1 MTILRN
7 RVSGSAILALVL
19 AGALAGCAAS
29 RGPDEITPDGLARVP
44 SRSAGGVYRAP
55 GAPFIQYKRFIVE
68 PLTVDFVKNWRK
80 RHPEV
85 SDREVR
91 RMREEAASMFAK
103 EFAHVLVDEAGYGMA
118 DAPGEDVLLLAPAV
132 TELDVLAPEN
142 DLADTRSYT
151 PRRPSMTV
159 TGELRDAATGKLV
172 GRIIVIEPGER
183 FGINEL
189 RPANRVTN
197 AHEMSIVFSRWV
209 RMLREAL
216 DVAKTERPHP
226 EKADSPPTQ

>member
-1 MTILRN
+1 MTILRGDI
-7 RVSGSAILALVL
+7 SGVALLVFVL

-29 RGPDEITPDGLARVP
+29 RGPEEVTADGLVRVA

-55 GAPFIQYKRFIVE
+55 DAPFIQYKRFIVE
-68 PLTVDFVKNWRK
+68 PLTVDFVKDWRK

-91 RMREEAASMFAK
+91 RMREEAARIFAE
-103 EFAHVLVDEAGYGMA
+103 EFRAVLIEEGGYTMA
-118 DAPGEDVLLLAPAV
+118 EESGDDVLLLAPAV
-132 TELDVLAPEN
+132 TELDVPAPES
-142 DLADTRSYT
+142 DMVDTRSLT
-151 PRRPSMTV
+151 PRRPSMTL

-183 FGINEL
+183 YGLNEL

-197 AHEMSIVFSRWV
+197 AHEMSIVTSRWV

-216 DVAKTERPHP
+216 DVARTERPRK
-226 EKADSPPTQ
+226 EVGR

>member
-1 MTILRN
+1 MTILRG
-7 RVSGSAILALVL
+7 RIPGATILVFML

-29 RGPDEITPDGLARVP
+29 RGPEEVTPDGLVRVP

-55 GAPFIQYKRFIVE
+55 GAPFTQYKRFIVE
-68 PLTVDFVKNWRK
+68 PLTVDFVKKWHK

-91 RMREEAASMFAK
+91 RMREEAARMFAE
-103 EFAHVLVDEAGYGMA
+103 EFTDVIVEEGGYGMA

-132 TELDVLAPEN
+132 TELDVPAPEN
-142 DLADTRSYT
+142 DLVETRSLS
-151 PRRPSMTV
+151 PRRPSMTL

-183 FGINEL
+183 YGINEL
-189 RPANRVTN
+189 RPMNRVTN
-197 AHEMSIVFSRWV
+197 AHELGIVYSKWV

-216 DVAKTERPHP
+216 DVAKNERPRP
-226 EKADSPPTQ
+226 

>member
-7 RVSGSAILALVL
+7 RLSGATILVFVL
-19 AGALAGCAAS
+19 AGALTGCAAS
-29 RGPDEITPDGLARVP
+29 RGPEEVTPDGLVRVP

-91 RMREEAASMFAK
+91 RMRDEAASLFAK
-103 EFAHVLVDEAGYGMA
+103 EFANVLVEEAGYTMA
-118 DAPGEDVLLLAPAV
+118 QAPAEDVLLVAAAV

-142 DLADTRSYT
+142 DMVDTRTLT

-159 TGELRDAATGKLV
+159 TGEMRDAVTGKLV
-172 GRIIVIEPGER
+172 GRIIVIEPGEHY
-183 FGINEL
+183 GINEL
-189 RPANRVTN
+189 RLTNRVTN
-197 AHEMSIVFSRWV
+197 AHEMSLVFSKWV

-216 DVAKTERPHP
+216 DVAKTERPRQT
-226 EKADSPPTQ
+226 DSPE